1 MGFAVDKWHWSRFF
15 SKHFVSHMLV
25 FIPPVLHTFL
35 QSKCATA
42 GLCEVPRTGVS
53 SHHSCCCCITNPVAG
68 RLMMVCREQCLVG
81 CESL

>member
-25 FIPPVLHTFL
+25 FIPSVRHTLL
-35 QSKCATA
+35 QSRCATT
-42 GLCEVPRTGVS
+42 GLCEVPQMGVLS
-53 SHHSCCCCITNPVAG
+53 LHSCCCITNSVAG
-68 RLMMVCREQCLVG
+68 HLMMVCREQCLVR